1 MGDKRGEYMR
11 CKVCGEIIE
20 DEIYWGDFGMCIYCY
35 DLYRNGIKESDE
47 IPKKSMATAGDKE
60 KEIQEQRKKAV

>member
-1 MGDKRGEYMR
+1 MR
-11 CKVCGEIIE
+11 CKVCGEVIE
-20 DEIYWGDFGMCIYCY
+20 DKIYWGDLDMCIYCY

-47 IPKKSMATAGDKE
+47 IPKKSMATVGKKE